1 LVHEDNLSASVR
13 TSVLS
18 ISLVKNPTDVG
29 SERPCPAG
37 IAIADSPSL
46 NMVVSDI
53 RTRMPFVKV
62 MMRILIVPAEVSD
75 ENSVMSSSSIT
86 VQTPDEAVG

>member
-1 LVHEDNLSASVR
+1 M
-13 TSVLS
+13 LS

-37 IAIADSPSL
+37 IAIADNPSL
-46 NMVVSDI
+46 NLFVSEI

-62 MMRILIVPAEVSD
+62 IMRTLIVPAEVSD
-75 ENSVMSSSSIT
+75 ENSVMSSNSIT
-86 VQTPDEAVG
+86 DQAPDEVVG